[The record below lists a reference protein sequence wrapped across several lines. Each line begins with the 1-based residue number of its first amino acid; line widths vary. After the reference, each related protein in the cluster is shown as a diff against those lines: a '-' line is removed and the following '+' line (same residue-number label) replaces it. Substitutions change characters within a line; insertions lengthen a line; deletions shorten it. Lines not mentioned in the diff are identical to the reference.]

1 MTFSSSPFFTFSTT
15 FDSVVGFSR
24 TLSTSA
30 VTIVSAVAV
39 VVNAPNPKT
48 VAVAA
53 PITFFILTSIIFF
66 EFYQIPPLK

>member
-1 MTFSSSPFFTFSTT
+1 MTFNSCPFFTFSTT

-39 VVNAPNPKT
+39 VVNAPNPKI

-53 PITFFILTSIIFF
+53 PITFFILASIVFF
-66 EFYQIPPLK
+66 EFYQMPL

>member
-1 MTFSSSPFFTFSTT
+1 MTFNSSPFFTFSTT

-53 PITFFILTSIIFF
+53 PITFS
-66 EFYQIPPLK
+66 Y